1 MLLRAGVFKGERMRY
16 TLVQLDEMNGHE
28 FEYAVAD
35 LMFHN
40 GWRDVEVTQGSGDYG
55 VDVLARRKNM
65 RYGIQCKRYKGSIG
79 VKAVQEAISGTDFYH
94 RDIAAVITNSTYT
107 KQAVKLAQTSGVRL
121 FGRDFLEEL
130 IENYEIEYDSLD
142 PENAAAIIRAR
153 RPAEQSG
160 KSKEKELQKQSQKK
174 SAGPKKNIFTI
185 QQKMQKASFWNGRT
199 VAIGIG
205 IFLLYVL
212 FGMLYMISQML

>member
-16 TLVQLDEMNGHE
+16 TLAQLDEMNGHE

-35 LMFHN
+35 LLFHN
-40 GWRDVEVTQGSGDYG
+40 GWRNVEVTQGSGDYG

-153 RPAEQSG
+153 RPAERSG

>member
-16 TLVQLDEMNGHE
+16 TLAQLDEMNGHE

-35 LMFHN
+35 LLFHN

-130 IENYEIEYDSLD
+130 IENSPRGRFLRFPTKCCRDHKSTQ
-142 PENAAAIIRAR
+142 ACGAIR
-153 RPAEQSG
+153 
-160 KSKEKELQKQSQKK
+160 KK
-174 SAGPKKNIFTI
+174 
-185 QQKMQKASFWNGRT
+185 
-199 VAIGIG
+199 
-205 IFLLYVL
+205 
-212 FGMLYMISQML
+212 

>member
-16 TLVQLDEMNGHE
+16 TLAQLDEMNGHE

-35 LMFHN
+35 LLFHN

-130 IENYEIEYDSLD
+130 IENSPRGRFLRFPTKYDIHEYSIMESFVESLPSGAARQELAHAIRGKGAFRRFKNGVYYHRIKQQWFDYQAEAYREI
-142 PENAAAIIRAR
+142 AIRWCR
-153 RPAEQSG
+153 DE
-160 KSKEKELQKQSQKK
+160 
-174 SAGPKKNIFTI
+174 
-185 QQKMQKASFWNGRT
+185 
-199 VAIGIG
+199 GID
-205 IFLLYVL
+205 YVETE
-212 FGMLYMISQML
+212 

>member
-1 MLLRAGVFKGERMRY
+1 
-16 TLVQLDEMNGHE
+16 
-28 FEYAVAD
+28 
-35 LMFHN
+35 
-40 GWRDVEVTQGSGDYG
+40 
-55 VDVLARRKNM
+55 
-65 RYGIQCKRYKGSIG
+65 
-79 VKAVQEAISGTDFYH
+79 
-94 RDIAAVITNSTYT
+94 
-107 KQAVKLAQTSGVRL
+107 
-121 FGRDFLEEL
+121 L